1 MYLKRMDIKGFKSF
15 ADNTE
20 IILYPGINIVVGPN
34 GCGKSNVVDAIR
46 WVLGEANIR
55 HLRGQKS
62 EDVIFNGS
70 DRKRALGM
78 ASVEMTLDN
87 RDHLLPLD
95 FSEVTLGRKIY
106 RNGESEFHLNKTRVR
121 MKDIVDLFTGTGLG
135 KKGYSIIS
143 QGELEQVLN
152 GQPLDR
158 RLILEEAAGIIKYR
172 QQRDEVRK
180 RLSNTASDLVRLNDI
195 MEELRQRK
203 DELFRKA
210 EKARSFLTVS
220 GECRELEKRV
230 LFYELF
236 KSDKD
241 LGQKKSLLLVK
252 QQEHKHLTEQLAA
265 LEIELSR
272 QETARDAQQSLS
284 IQMKDKKHALES
296 ALGSCQGD
304 IRLSEERINNHRE
317 RVNLA
322 INDEQK
328 YSALLENIGRDLESC
343 RRDGEA
349 EREKYLQKLRA
360 WEELQ
365 LEVQQMQEDLGDYYN
380 NFEAKKAEVFD
391 KIKQETEVKNQLGQK
406 SEHLKKS
413 RERKERLNIH
423 SGDLA
428 DKIKNHRQNHSDLEK
443 EKKDLELD
451 IKRTESLL
459 GELDEQKKT
468 KTRLWQEVE
477 AQYKE
482 LTQKSIKVDNS
493 LLSIQDMH
501 KRMVGYSPAVKTVLN
516 SAKQGNLAGVLGLM
530 GEIIDVPQGM
540 ELAVDIAA
548 GSGLQNIVVDK
559 VGNAQAAID
568 FLKKQ
573 GQGRV
578 TFLPL
583 DILKVS
589 QVPDAVLRDVS
600 KMEGVLGIAS
610 KLVQYEKSFAKAVE
624 YLLGRVLLVQD
635 LDKGIN
641 VFKHLN
647 YPLRIVSLE
656 GELINVSGAMSGGS
670 LNNSGS
676 SPLQRRGEEKK
687 LLKLQEENNAARDC
701 NRAAAKGLTAELEDL
716 ERELNNRR
724 DILHEQQ
731 FRHEMLSKQLS
742 ALEKDLGAWR
752 QEREDYL
759 QQLARLNEEESE
771 LEEAIANLQ
780 SEQDRMQHLGAAAAA
795 ELEKLKDSIEL
806 GQRDFEVHKERL
818 ASYSDQLAMKKNE
831 LDNIDKN
838 ISQFEQVKNSYLES
852 QRQAV
857 ELRERLHKEISSEL
871 LKIERSKS
879 EIDNLQQELRQ
890 VLQEIDQVNIAEELH
905 RNNIDKLRADMVPAR
920 QALLQLEN
928 YIRNIEVSLARLEAE
943 SDAIRSKWQ
952 EKFGDL
958 AEVADQEI
966 ASTAEIRDLRNRI
979 IELQHQLE
987 TIGPVDIEA
996 IQEYDE
1002 ISRRSA
1008 FMQQQY
1014 DDLSEARESL
1024 DALLKETEKIMLK
1037 DFSSFML
1044 LASESFRKTFTEI
1057 FGGGEAWLKL
1067 ETEGDRLEAG
1077 INIEVKM
1084 PGKKNQS
1091 LNLLSGGERALTC
1104 IAFIFALLRL
1114 RPAPFCLLD
1123 EIDASLDETNL
1134 VRFTNFVKS
1143 MAANI
1148 QFIIITHRQA
1158 TIEAGEN
1165 IYGVTMPEEGIS
1177 SVFSINMVEAESLAG

>member
-46 WVLGEANIR
+46 WVLGEANVR

-87 RDHLLPLD
+87 REHLLPLD
-95 FSEVTLGRKIY
+95 FTEVTLSRKIY
-106 RNGESEFHLNKTRVR
+106 RNSESEFYLNKTRVR
-121 MKDIVDLFTGTGLG
+121 MKDIVDLFMGTGLG

-180 RLSNTASDLVRLNDI
+180 RLSNTASDLIRLNDI

-203 DELFRKA
+203 DEIFRKA
-210 EKARSFLTVS
+210 EKARLFLTIN
-220 GECRELEKRV
+220 GECREHEKKV
-230 LFYELF
+230 LLYELF

-241 LGQKKSLLLVK
+241 IEQKKTMLLAK
-252 QQEHKHLTEQLAA
+252 QDEQKYLTEQVAA
-265 LEIELSR
+265 LETELNQ
-272 QETARDAQQSLS
+272 QEMARDHQQNLS
-284 IQMKDKKHALES
+284 IQLRDKKHALES
-296 ALGSCQGD
+296 ALGSHQGD

-322 INDEQK
+322 NTDEQK
-328 YSALLENIGRDLESC
+328 YSALLENIDRDLDSSRLDAE
-343 RRDGEA
+343 GE
-349 EREKYLQKLRA
+349 RGKYMQRLQA

-365 LEVQQMQEDLGDYYN
+365 LEVQKMQEDLGDYYN

-391 KIKQETEVKNQLGQK
+391 KIKQETQVKNELAQK
-406 SEHLKKS
+406 AEVLKKS
-413 RERKERLNIH
+413 RERKERLNMH

-428 DKIKNHRQNHSDLEK
+428 DKIKNHRQNHIDLEK
-443 EKKDLELD
+443 EKKELELD
-451 IKRTESLL
+451 IERTEAILEEL
-459 GELDEQKKT
+459 GEQKSS
-468 KTRLWQEVE
+468 KTRLWQEIE
-477 AQYKE
+477 EQYKE
-482 LTQKSIKVDNS
+482 LMQKSIKIDNS
-493 LLSIQDMH
+493 LLSIQDMQ
-501 KRMVGYSPAVKTVLN
+501 KRMVGYSPAVKTILN
-516 SAKQGNLAGVLGLM
+516 SAKQGNLSGVLGLM

-540 ELAVDIAA
+540 ELAIDIAA
-548 GSGLQNIVVDK
+548 GNGLQNIVMEK
-559 VGNAQAAID
+559 VGNAQAAIE
-568 FLKKQ
+568 FLKRQ

-583 DILKVS
+583 DILKVNS
-589 QVPDAVLRDVS
+589 VPDALLRDIS
-600 KMEGVLGIAS
+600 KMEGVLGVAS

-635 LDKGIN
+635 LDKGIK

-670 LNNSGS
+670 TNSTGH

-687 LLKLQEENNAARDC
+687 LLKLQEENNAVREQ
-701 NRAAAKGLTAELEDL
+701 NRTIANGLTAELEEM
-716 ERELNNRR
+716 ERKLNAQR
-724 DILHEQQ
+724 DALHEQQ

-742 ALEKDLGAWR
+742 AMEKELAIWR
-752 QEREDYL
+752 QERENYL
-759 QQLARLNEEESE
+759 QQLARLNDEEGE
-771 LEEAIANLQ
+771 LESAIANLQ
-780 SEQDRMQHLGAAAAA
+780 SEQKRMQQLGEIAAA
-795 ELEKLKDSIEL
+795 ELEKLKDNIEL

-818 ASYSDQLAMKKNE
+818 ASYTDQLAMKKSE

-838 ISQFEQVKNSYLES
+838 IKQFEQVKNSYLES
-852 QRQAV
+852 QKQAAA
-857 ELRERLHKEISSEL
+857 LRERLHKEISSEL
-871 LKIERSKS
+871 LKIEHSKS
-879 EIDNLQQELRQ
+879 DIENLQKELKQ
-890 VLQEIDQVNIAEELH
+890 VLQEMNNVKAAEELH
-905 RNNIDKLRADMVPAR
+905 RDNIDKLRAEMIPTR
-920 QALLQLEN
+920 QSLLQAEN
-928 YIRNIEVSLARLEAE
+928 YIRNMEVSMARIETE
-943 SDAIRSKWQ
+943 SDALKSKWQ
-952 EKFGDL
+952 EKFGD
-958 AEVADQEI
+958 AAVDSEPEI
-966 ASTAEIRDLRNRI
+966 ASNAEIRDLRHRI
-979 IELQHQLE
+979 LQLQQELE

-996 IQEYDE
+996 IQEYEE
-1002 ISRRSA
+1002 ISQRFG

-1014 DDLSEARESL
+1014 EDLSEARESL
-1024 DALLKETEKIMLK
+1024 DILLKETEKIMLK
-1037 DFSSFML
+1037 DFSSFMM
-1044 LASESFRKTFTEI
+1044 LAAESFRKTFTEI

-1134 VRFTNFVKS
+1134 VRFSNFVKN

>member
-1 MYLKRMDIKGFKSF
+1 MDIKGFKSF

-46 WVLGEANIR
+46 WVLGEANVR

-106 RNGESEFHLNKTRVR
+106 RNGESEFNLNKTRVR
-121 MKDIVDLFTGTGLG
+121 MKDIIDLFMGTGLG

-180 RLSNTASDLVRLNDI
+180 RLSATANDLIRLNDI

-203 DELFRKA
+203 DEIFRKA
-210 EKARSFLTVS
+210 EKARLFLTVN
-220 GECRELEKRV
+220 GECQEHEKKV
-230 LFYELF
+230 LLYELF

-241 LGQKKSLLLVK
+241 IGQKKALLLAR
-252 QQEHKHLTEQLAA
+252 QDEHKCLTEQLAA
-265 LEIELSR
+265 LETGLSK
-272 QETARDAQQSLS
+272 QETARDHQQNLS
-284 IQMKDKKHALES
+284 IQLRDKKHALES
-296 ALGSCQGD
+296 ALGSRQGD
-304 IRLSEERINNHRE
+304 IRLSEERISNHRE
-317 RVNLA
+317 RISLA
-322 INDEQK
+322 NTDEQK
-328 YSALLENIGRDLESC
+328 YSALLENIDRDLESS

-349 EREKYLQKLRA
+349 EREKYIQKLQA

-365 LEVQQMQEDLGDYYN
+365 LEVQKMQEDLGDYYN
-380 NFEAKKAEVFD
+380 NFEIKKAEVFD
-391 KIKQETEVKNQLGQK
+391 KIKQETQVKNELAQK
-406 SEHLKKS
+406 AELLKKS
-413 RERKERLNIH
+413 RERKERLSIH

-428 DKIKNHRQNHSDLEK
+428 DKIKNHRQNHIDLAK

-451 IKRTESLL
+451 IERTKTLL
-459 GELDEQKKT
+459 GELGEQKNS

-477 AQYKE
+477 EQFKE
-482 LTQKSIKVDNS
+482 LMQKSIKIDNS
-493 LLSIQDMH
+493 LLSIQDMQ
-501 KRMVGYSPAVKTVLN
+501 KRMVGYSPAVKSILN
-516 SAKQGNLAGVLGLM
+516 SAKPGNLAGVLGLM

-540 ELAVDIAA
+540 ELAVEIAA
-548 GSGLQNIVVDK
+548 GNGLQNIIMDR
-559 VGNAQAAID
+559 VGNAQAAIE

-583 DILKVS
+583 DILKINP
-589 QVPDAVLRDVS
+589 VPDKILRDISV
-600 KMEGVLGIAS
+600 MEGVLGIAS
-610 KLVQYEKSFAKAVE
+610 QLVQYEKNFAKAVE
-624 YLLGRVLLVQD
+624 YLLGRVVLVQD
-635 LDKGIN
+635 LDKGIK

-670 LNNSGS
+670 SNSTGH

-687 LLKLQEENNAARDC
+687 LLKLQQENNTARDR
-701 NRAAAKGLTAELEDL
+701 NRAAAQGLAAELDEL
-716 ERELNNRR
+716 EQKLNIQR
-724 DILHEQQ
+724 DVLHEQQ
-731 FRHEMLSKQLS
+731 FRHEMLGKQLS
-742 ALEKDLGAWR
+742 ALEKEMEIWR
-752 QEREDYL
+752 QERESYL
-759 QQLARLNEEESE
+759 QQLARLTDEESE
-771 LEEAIANLQ
+771 LEAALANLQ
-780 SEQDRMQHLGAAAAA
+780 LEQNRAQQLGETAAT
-795 ELEKLKDSIEL
+795 ELEKLKEQIEL
-806 GQRDFEVHKERL
+806 GQRDFEVRKERL
-818 ASYSDQLAMKKNE
+818 ASYTDQLTMKKNE
-831 LDNIDKN
+831 LDNIEKN
-838 ISQFEQVKNSYLES
+838 ISQFEQVKNSYQES
-852 QRQAV
+852 QRQAA
-857 ELRERLHKEISSEL
+857 ELKARLHQEISREL
-871 LKIERSKS
+871 LKIEHSQSDMER
-879 EIDNLQQELRQ
+879 LREDFQQ
-890 VLQEIDQVNIAEELH
+890 VLQEMDDVNAAEELH
-905 RNNIDKLRADMVPAR
+905 RDNINKLRAEMVPAR
-920 QALLQLEN
+920 QGLLQAEN
-928 YIRNIEVSLARLEAE
+928 YIRNMEVNLARLEAE

-952 EKFGDL
+952 EKFGD
-958 AEVADQEI
+958 APEATDREI
-966 ASTAEIRDLRNRI
+966 ASTVEIRDLRNRI
-979 IELQHQLE
+979 MQLQQELE
-987 TIGPVDIEA
+987 SIGPVDIEA
-996 IQEYDE
+996 IQEYEE
-1002 ISRRSA
+1002 ISRRFD

-1024 DALLKETEKIMLK
+1024 DILLKETEKVMLK
-1037 DFSSFML
+1037 DFSSFMM
-1044 LASESFRKTFTEI
+1044 LAAESFRKTFVEI

-1067 ETEGDRLEAG
+1067 ESEEDRLEAG

-1134 VRFTNFVKS
+1134 VRFSNFVKS
-1143 MAANI
+1143 MAANT

-1158 TIEAGEN
+1158 TIEIGEN